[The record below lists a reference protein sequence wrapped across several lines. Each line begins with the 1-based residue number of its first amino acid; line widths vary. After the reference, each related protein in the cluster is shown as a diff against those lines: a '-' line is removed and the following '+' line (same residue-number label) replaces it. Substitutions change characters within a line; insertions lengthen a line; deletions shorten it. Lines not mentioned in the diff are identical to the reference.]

1 MKYVEGKKK
10 VSVPS
15 LLLQIEEKGEKI
27 KRKNFW
33 NNFNREYET
42 LVKEREN
49 LFGKRLKDVGEAGVS
64 TERS

>member
-1 MKYVEGKKK
+1 VKYVEGKKK